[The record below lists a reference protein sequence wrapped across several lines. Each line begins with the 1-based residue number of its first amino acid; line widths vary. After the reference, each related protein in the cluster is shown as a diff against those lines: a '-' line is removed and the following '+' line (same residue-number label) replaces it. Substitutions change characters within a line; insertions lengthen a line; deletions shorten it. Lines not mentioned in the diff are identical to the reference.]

1 MEIVQKRVLIT
12 GASKGIGKAIAHAL
26 IDADYEVIG
35 TSRDPDAIPKDNRIP
50 GLKYY
55 ALEMNDYASIDQIVR
70 KVGNIDILINNAGA
84 SQIGPVEEAPMSLVT
99 HLFQINLFGI
109 IYLTQ
114 KFLPKMREKKG
125 GLIINISS
133 MAGRMIVPFSSIY
146 AATKHGLDGYAK
158 GLRNEVKGFGIKI
171 INICPYGIRTN
182 NSPEKH
188 YKEESPYL
196 KMLLNVLQVR
206 SQAHAKAPGT
216 EAVAKKVIK
225 VLRKKNP
232 RFSYVVGGISPLL
245 SVLNRVLPEKVVEKI
260 QRKVFK
266 LD

>member
-1 MEIVQKRVLIT
+1 MESVQKRVLIT
-12 GASKGIGKAIAHAL
+12 GASSGIGKAIAHAL
-26 IDADYEVIG
+26 IDLDYEVIG
-35 TSRDPDAIPKDNRIP
+35 TSRVPDEIPKDNRIP
-50 GLKYY
+50 GLNYY
-55 ALEMNDYASIDQIVR
+55 ALEMADYSSIDQLVG
-70 KVGNIDILINNAGA
+70 KVGDVDILINNAGA

-99 HLFQINLFGI
+99 SLFQINLFGI

-125 GLIINISS
+125 GYIINISS
-133 MAGRMIVPFSSIY
+133 MAGRMVVPFSSIY
-146 AATKHGLDGYAK
+146 AATKHGLDGYSK
-158 GLRNEVKGFGIKI
+158 GLRNEVQGFGIKI

-182 NSPEKH
+182 ITPEKH
-188 YKEESPYL
+188 YKKESPYL
-196 KMLLNVLQVR
+196 KMLLNVIQVR
-206 SQAHAKAPGT
+206 SHAQPKAPGA
-216 EAVAKKVIK
+216 EVVAKKVIK

-245 SVLNRVLPEKVVEKI
+245 SVLNRVFPEKVVEKI